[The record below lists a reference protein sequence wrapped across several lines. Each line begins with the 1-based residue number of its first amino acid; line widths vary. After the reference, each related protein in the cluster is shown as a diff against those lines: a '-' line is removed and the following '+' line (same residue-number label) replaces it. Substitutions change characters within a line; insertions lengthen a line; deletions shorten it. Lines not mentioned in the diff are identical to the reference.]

1 MISKGLEEARGILDF
16 NNEVS
21 KVSFFIVVVVVV
33 VIVPVVVNF
42 VLVEVFL
49 LLYHLFKSHIQGGSL
64 DPRKGASREPGR
76 PRQGL
81 RALHGAAEEAR
92 GRGQWSHQGR

>member
-1 MISKGLEEARGILDF
+1 MPFQQVILNNLVKAWESLQNESSMISKGLEEARGILDF

-42 VLVEVFL
+42 VDIFVVVP
-49 LLYHLFKSHIQGGSL
+49 SIQVSPPRWKPGSAK
-64 DPRKGASREPGR
+64 RSF
-76 PRQGL
+76 
-81 RALHGAAEEAR
+81 
-92 GRGQWSHQGR
+92 